1 MEGMLPPDGGWGWM
15 VALGFALN
23 NIVMVPLITGMS
35 LVFIDVFASLELP
48 PTSVSIIMS
57 TNMSFGMA
65 MGLLHG
71 PLLRKFGY
79 RKVAIT
85 GALMFFTGILL
96 TAFSYKFI
104 HFLIAYG
111 LMTSMGVGLS
121 MAAFSLALNTYF
133 LEKRGRAMGLAMTIT
148 GFGPILMPQLISL
161 LLYIYSAQG
170 TIIILGG
177 ITMHTLVAALLLQP
191 VKWHAK
197 RPVTE
202 PKDNED
208 KQDDKKLI
216 IESKTKNMSLET
228 VKLDVSSNNFELKRT
243 RSISNLNIDDK
254 DSQKEIVETEI
265 LTVDSRRRSIYH
277 SQSAYDIIEAGKDK
291 SLINEHAHK
300 WWTSGKSV
308 NSIHLGSCPMIFDDT
323 MIYGAVS
330 IDNIDKNE
338 DSIKLNGKELK
349 KIDEE
354 SGLKDKQ
361 DESKSEQSGKSEV
374 GGCCARLTR
383 VLHRIVNVLD
393 LRLLCDPIYVNLML
407 GLSIAAFAEIN
418 FSILMPFI
426 LNEIQFTKV
435 QIAAVMSTMGFVD
448 LMMRGV
454 SPFIA
459 EWLRQTPR
467 KMYLVSLLM
476 LILSRS
482 IVTIFSDFTSMIIMA
497 VGIGFAKGSRSV
509 FMSLVV
515 PSYVPIERLAHATGI
530 QIFVNGVI
538 IGALSPVLGII
549 REAKGNYVPCIF
561 LINLMSAITIV
572 MWSAEM
578 IISSRRKNGKSK
590 EYKAVT

>member
-1 MEGMLPPDGGWGWM
+1 MEGMLPPDGGWGWI

-35 LVFIDVFASLELP
+35 LVFIDVFASLKLP

-85 GALMFFTGILL
+85 GALMFFTGTLL

-148 GFGPILMPQLISL
+148 G
-161 LLYIYSAQG
+161 
-170 TIIILGG
+170 

-216 IESKTKNMSLET
+216 IDSKTKNMSLET

-243 RSISNLNIDDK
+243 LSISNLNIDDK

-265 LTVDSRRRSIYH
+265 LTVNSRRRSIYH

-291 SLINEHAHK
+291 SLVNEHA
-300 WWTSGKSV
+300 
-308 NSIHLGSCPMIFDDT
+308 
-323 MIYGAVS
+323 
-330 IDNIDKNE
+330 
-338 DSIKLNGKELK
+338 
-349 KIDEE
+349 
-354 SGLKDKQ
+354 
-361 DESKSEQSGKSEV
+361 
-374 GGCCARLTR
+374 
-383 VLHRIVNVLD
+383 
-393 LRLLCDPIYVNLML
+393 
-407 GLSIAAFAEIN
+407 
-418 FSILMPFI
+418 
-426 LNEIQFTKV
+426 
-435 QIAAVMSTMGFVD
+435 
-448 LMMRGV
+448 
-454 SPFIA
+454 
-459 EWLRQTPR
+459 
-467 KMYLVSLLM
+467 
-476 LILSRS
+476 
-482 IVTIFSDFTSMIIMA
+482 
-497 VGIGFAKGSRSV
+497 
-509 FMSLVV
+509 
-515 PSYVPIERLAHATGI
+515 
-530 QIFVNGVI
+530 
-538 IGALSPVLGII
+538 
-549 REAKGNYVPCIF
+549 
-561 LINLMSAITIV
+561 
-572 MWSAEM
+572 
-578 IISSRRKNGKSK
+578 
-590 EYKAVT
+590 YK